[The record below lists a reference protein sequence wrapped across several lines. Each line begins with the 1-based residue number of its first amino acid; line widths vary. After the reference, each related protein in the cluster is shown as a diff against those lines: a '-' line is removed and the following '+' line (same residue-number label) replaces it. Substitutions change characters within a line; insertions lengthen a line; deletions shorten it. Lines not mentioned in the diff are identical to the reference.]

1 MTMQKIQNQDL
12 AQLLLQLRFTP
23 QKKRRKQLGAAE
35 KLFAIVEKDKDY
47 PFEFVFFRITGFH
60 HKGPTEQHLIKG
72 DQLLEDLQV
81 FIAKLSFQ
89 VARPVT
95 GQSQKVYSAQEL
107 AKTLGISTR
116 TVQRWRKRGLIARN
130 FIFEDGVKRFGF
142 FKSTVDKFLAANPD
156 LAANAKTFTRLT
168 AKQKGKLIKRAA
180 ALAAKTNLSRHHII
194 SKIAAEIGRS
204 HETVRHALV
213 SYEKANPD
221 KPLFKR
227 PPGVTD
233 PAQAAEIYELFKQ
246 GCDVKDL
253 MKRFNRSK
261 SSIYRIINIRR
272 AKTLLL
278 RKIEFIASDEF
289 LETDAKAK
297 ILGTPPDSVKPA
309 VAKSIEPFGLTDRS
323 LPDYL
328 RTLKK
333 TPVLNRERELELF
346 RRYNYL
352 KYLACITRA
361 GMKATL
367 TSSTHLEQIEGYL
380 DQAEDIQRAIIEAN
394 LRLVVSIARKHT
406 SGGANLSDLISEGNL
421 ALLRA
426 VEKFD
431 YSRGFRFATFASW
444 TIAKGFARKMPARTA
459 RRDRKAAES
468 LARMQE
474 DSREEEAADLAAIE
488 RAHQSLA
495 QVIADELDPR
505 EQYIILNRFGPIG
518 QPIKKKTKTL
528 RQIGDDLGL
537 TGERVRQL
545 ELIALQKLR
554 QSLSPKEFEL
564 LTR

>member
-1 MTMQKIQNQDL
+1 MQKIQNQDL

-23 QKKRRKQLGAAE
+23 QEKRRKQLDAAE
-35 KLFAIVEKDKDY
+35 KLFAIVERDKNY

-60 HKGPTEQHLIKG
+60 HKDPTEQHLIKG

-89 VARPVT
+89 VARLVT

-142 FKSTVDKFLAANPD
+142 FKSTVDKFLAANRD

-168 AKQKGKLIKRAA
+168 AKQKGKLVRWAA
-180 ALAAKTNLSRHHII
+180 ALTAKTNLSRHHII

-233 PAQAAEIYELFKQ
+233 PARAAEIYELFKQ
-246 GCDVKDL
+246 GYDVRDL

-272 AKTLLL
+272 AKALLL

-289 LETDAKAK
+289 LDADAKAK
-297 ILGTPPDSVKPA
+297 ILGTRPAGVKPA
-309 VAKSIEPFGLTDRS
+309 AAKSIEPFGLTGRS

-328 RTLKK
+328 RILKK
-333 TPVLNRERELELF
+333 TPALNRERELELF

-380 DQAEDIQRAIIEAN
+380 AEAEDIHRAIIEAN
-394 LRLVVSIARKHT
+394 LRLVVSIARKHAG
-406 SGGANLSDLISEGNL
+406 GGANLSDLISEGNL

-444 TIAKGFARKMPARTA
+444 TIAKDFARGMPARTA

-474 DSREEEAADLAAIE
+474 DSREEEATDLAAIE